1 MRPASSWCAGYCWG
15 FSGID
20 LFVDETQY
28 WLWGQDFA
36 WGYYSKPPLIAWL
49 IGAVTTLAGSDAPFW
64 VRMPAPLLNGAT
76 AVLLAALSA
85 RVWGPRSAIWVAA
98 AWLSLPAVAL
108 GSILISTDTVMAPLF
123 AAALLVH
130 HRLCETRRARDALL
144 VGVLIGLALLA
155 KYAAVYFL
163 IGAGLAAL
171 LFPGARI
178 GWRNAGLMLLA
189 LAIVVAPNL
198 LWNLQNGL
206 VTLRHTADNI
216 GWVENGIDAD
226 RLPGLA
232 GLVIFLASQLAVM
245 GPVLFGAFVIALARF
260 RSSGPLAAFALVP
273 LAAVSVQSLLDTAYA
288 NWAVAAYFAG
298 TPLAMAVLA
307 RYPRLRIAG
316 LTVNVAIALIVHLL
330 AVWPQITLW
339 QADPPLERY
348 VGRAALSQELIA
360 LAKQDGD
367 APDLCRE
374 PGYCRRPVLC
384 RARQRAHLL
393 CAACQRSPDGLL
405 PAEPSPAPDHHRAA
419 AGGPQPAHLLSRS
432 RPARSG
438 GTGRRRLRRQGID
451 GAPHRRRLPRAT
463 LAGSA
468 ARRQVGAGARHG
480 IAEAQLIER
489 ALDLGMGVR
498 LFEVAGAER
507 QIRRLAG
514 TRPRYDDDL
523 DGGPA
528 TAHHLGQLSAV
539 DRPRHIV
546 LDEGHDD
553 TRTPL
558 EMRYRLIGAE
568 GDQRF
573 EPRRF
578 EQLHCPKHD
587 HGFVLD
593 DEDQWPAASG

>member
-1 MRPASSWCAGYCWG
+1 VTQPEVARRDWLWQVVALAAGVVVVRWVLLG

-163 IGAGLAAL
+163 VGAGLAAL

-226 RLPGLA
+226 RLPGFV

-316 LTVNVAIALIVHLL
+316 LTINVAIALIVHLL

-367 APDLCRE
+367 APIYVESRDIAADLFYVGRDSGLTFYA
-374 PGYCRRPVLC
+374 PRANGRPMDYYQQNHPLPPAITGPLLVVRGQPTSCPDLAPPVPVG
-384 RARQRAHLL
+384 RGEGVYEDKGLMAHL
-393 CAACQRSPDGLL
+393 
-405 PAEPSPAPDHHRAA
+405 
-419 AGGPQPAHLLSRS
+419 
-432 RPARSG
+432 
-438 GTGRRRLRRQGID
+438 ID
-451 GAPHRRRLPRAT
+451 GAC
-463 LAGSA
+463 LA
-468 ARRQVGAGARHG
+468 
-480 IAEAQLIER
+480 
-489 ALDLGMGVR
+489 
-498 LFEVAGAER
+498 
-507 QIRRLAG
+507 
-514 TRPRYDDDL
+514 
-523 DGGPA
+523 
-528 TAHHLGQLSAV
+528 
-539 DRPRHIV
+539 
-546 LDEGHDD
+546 
-553 TRTPL
+553 
-558 EMRYRLIGAE
+558 
-568 GDQRF
+568 QR
-573 EPRRF
+573 
-578 EQLHCPKHD
+578 
-587 HGFVLD
+587 
-593 DEDQWPAASG
+593 